1 MISSNGYIATVSPAK
16 VSDNVL
22 RQPLLLEK
30 EDASKNHFRTS
41 VGKSCRLDGT
51 KVWLHYMHRDVNKKT
66 TGNINHVPRMVIAA
80 AVLAGAKTDNL
91 LFD

>member
-1 MISSNGYIATVSPAK
+1 MPPTK
-16 VSDNVL
+16 VSDDVL
-22 RQPLLLEK
+22 KQPLLLEK
-30 EDASKNHFRTS
+30 GGASKNHFGTS
-41 VGKSCRLDGT
+41 VGKSCRSDGT

>member
-1 MISSNGYIATVSPAK
+1 M
-16 VSDNVL
+16 
-22 RQPLLLEK
+22 
-30 EDASKNHFRTS
+30 
-41 VGKSCRLDGT
+41 DGT